1 MPFRDLKRDKKRQK
15 EQTPKRRTMKQK
27 QQSWVMTGLK
37 ALKVIAMLAT
47 LIFAQPGL
55 DWSSPIDHFETFAG
69 KMSAGRT
76 AVPFELDLDPKTQDI
91 LTPHGFA
98 NACFQVLRLRVGG
111 ADLHAPVC
119 STWVWMSRGSTL
131 RSACRPLG
139 RSDSKKVHEGN
150 VMTARVMV
158 LMILAAC
165 KGCWSILEQPQS
177 SLMSCHPTFQRMLK
191 LLRIF
196 KVTVKMC
203 DYGGS
208 TDKPLTLFSKIADI
222 LEERQPSKRAS
233 GECPEMTVKYID
245 GSGKQRCKGGADL
258 KASQHYPPLFG
269 KCLAK
274 VRSKHLK
281 KVRSQARQ
289 FLRRAAQEGGE
300 LDDRMGTNAHWLK
313 HADLYPVLSYL
324 TNNAVDN

>member
-1 MPFRDLKRDKKRQK
+1 MWFFNK
-15 EQTPKRRTMKQK
+15 
-27 QQSWVMTGLK
+27 
-37 ALKVIAMLAT
+37 
-47 LIFAQPGL
+47 
-55 DWSSPIDHFETFAG
+55 SPIPQTIPCPQ
-69 KMSAGRT
+69 AGRA

-119 STWVWMSRGSTL
+119 STWVWMMLDSTKLLFYWGSWKHVFVLARIPKYFYDFQPVIEKIPIHLLSWVRIIVRSRGSTL

-208 TDKPLTLFSKIADI
+208 TDKPLTLFSSNFAWCGSIADFF
-222 LEERQPSKRAS
+222 
-233 GECPEMTVKYID
+233 TWV
-245 GSGKQRCKGGADL
+245 
-258 KASQHYPPLFG
+258 
-269 KCLAK
+269 
-274 VRSKHLK
+274 
-281 KVRSQARQ
+281 
-289 FLRRAAQEGGE
+289 
-300 LDDRMGTNAHWLK
+300 
-313 HADLYPVLSYL
+313 
-324 TNNAVDN
+324 